1 MGLTALRDETQSGK
15 WGLEV
20 TMTDWD
26 DKKYFAFYK
35 SFKVCDVFHL
45 KVEYQI

>member
-1 MGLTALRDETQSGK
+1 MGLREMRATTRNEE

-26 DKKYFAFYK
+26 DKKYLALYK
-35 SFKVCDVFHL
+35 LFKVCGVFT
-45 KVEYQI
+45 